1 MKAEKPIAMYRRMR
15 TQPLWKLL
23 ASDNAPVVL
32 GLLQTHL
39 YESQRRLP
47 GSVFTERLERDLE
60 ELRAQGTDLP
70 QTSQAYIAAWLAEG
84 YLERRLYTGSPE
96 EEYELS
102 AAAAEAIQ
110 IIQNIAQP
118 HSSVTESRLSIV
130 IAALVRLAEET
141 DTNIERRSERLLSE
155 RRRID
160 KQLDEILQ
168 GKIHVLPDSSAVER
182 IKEILTLAG
191 DLAGDFRRVRHEFDN
206 LNRDLRQQLLESEG
220 PRGDVLRSLFAGMDV
235 IAESEAGRTFS
246 AFWRLLTDP
255 EQAAAFDDALDDIMS
270 RKFTAQLDMQ
280 GRRSLRR
287 LKPELL
293 EHGGLVHEVLQGF
306 ARSLKHFVQSREYL
320 EQRRLNQL
328 LKEAQRNALSLKDKV
343 KATEALSYI
352 LELTSGELRSYS
364 QWQLY
369 DPSLKASAEPM
380 REGDLPTID
389 IDSIGSLVAQSEI
402 NFRHL
407 KLHVYDVLGHR
418 RQASI
423 GDVLEEFPAEQGL
436 GSVVGL
442 MVLGRRYGFT
452 SKALETVAWM
462 GGDRQERRATIPAIY
477 FVQEKRNEFV

>member
-1 MKAEKPIAMYRRMR
+1 VKAEKPIATYRRMR
-15 TQPLWKLL
+15 TEPLWKLL
-23 ASDNAPVVL
+23 ASDNAPVVI

-39 YESQRRLP
+39 YESERRLP
-47 GSVFTERLERDLE
+47 ASTFIERIERDLE
-60 ELRAQGTDLP
+60 ELRAQGADLP
-70 QTSQAYIAAWLAEG
+70 QTAQAYIATWLAEG
-84 YLERRLYTGSPE
+84 YLERRFYTGSPE

-102 AAAAEAIQ
+102 ASAAEAVQ
-110 IIQNIAQP
+110 LVKSIAQP
-118 HSSVTESRLSIV
+118 HSTVTESRLSIV

-141 DTNIERRSERLLSE
+141 DTNIERRSERLLAE

-160 KQLDEILQ
+160 KQLDDILQ

-182 IKEILTLAG
+182 IREILSLAG
-191 DLAGDFRRVRHEFDN
+191 DLAGDFRRVRHEFEK

-220 PRGDVLRSLFAGMDV
+220 PRGDVLRSLFAGIDL
-235 IAESEAGRTFS
+235 IAESESGRTFS

-255 EQAAAFDDALDDIMS
+255 EQAAAFDDALDDVMS
-270 RKFTAQLDMQ
+270 RKFTAEVDVQ

-293 EHGGLVHEVLQGF
+293 EHGGQVHEVLQGF
-306 ARSLKHFVQSREYL
+306 ARSLRHFVQSREYL

-328 LKEAQRNALSLKDKV
+328 LKEAQRTALSLKDEV
-343 KATEALSYI
+343 RATEALSYT
-352 LELTSGELRSYS
+352 LELTSGDLRSYS
-364 QWQLY
+364 QWELY
-369 DPSLKASAEPM
+369 DPSLQASPEPM

-389 IDSIGSLVAQSEI
+389 MESIGSLVAQSEI

-407 KLHVYDVLGHR
+407 KMNVYTVLGNR

-442 MVLGRRYGFT
+442 MVLGRRHGFT
-452 SKALETVAWM
+452 SRALETVAWV
-462 GGDRQERRATIPAIY
+462 GGDRQERRAKIPAIY